1 MNRRRIETPEYFAS
15 PFQSA
20 TAAIDG
26 ATTVWLHCYRSGG
39 MHNLLNISE
48 WLDLETLKALSQHGT
63 NVLACLFISYLIR
76 WAILYTTGGQSEYQQ
91 LLLFGDDIAN
101 IGFVAWGLRELFTIL
116 WNKRVRFQGFHVFVA
131 A

>member
-1 MNRRRIETPEYFAS
+1 MNSRCDA
-15 PFQSA
+15 PFRPSHG
-20 TAAIDG
+20 TSRTIDG
-26 ATTVWLHCYRSGG
+26 ATTVWLICFRSGG
-39 MHNLLNISE
+39 PNLPPISE

-63 NVLACLFISYLIR
+63 NVLVCLFISYLIR